1 MTDKS
6 DVCITGSLLSSLIF
20 RLKNAPGDAVS
31 EGGSEWGIV
40 ILVGWNIACDGLYCC
55 LQEGFLLGEV
65 RRQSVES
72 ITDSQAMGTKEEK
85 KLCECVC
92 VWGGGGALLI
102 VVRPACTVLVP

>member
-1 MTDKS
+1 M
-6 DVCITGSLLSSLIF
+6 
-20 RLKNAPGDAVS
+20 
-31 EGGSEWGIV
+31 
-40 ILVGWNIACDGLYCC
+40 GWNIACDGLWFC

-92 VWGGGGALLI
+92 VCWGGGVPLI
-102 VVRPACTVLVP
+102 VVLQHFLYSFPEKWLMNSISSNYTVVVNLRM